1 MDQIILNQLE
11 QLKFYSYTID
21 SNPSKKDMSS
31 IDDSIVFDRT
41 NIINKS
47 NRYRFILEEYMV
59 KPYEGFTFNEQFNG
73 GINHP
78 STVLEGEIIKTTEKM
93 YKIKCNDW
101 EGWVPIK
108 SCRLENI

>member
-31 IDDSIVFDRT
+31 IDDSIIFNKT
-41 NIINKS
+41 SIINKS

-73 GINHP
+73 GINPP